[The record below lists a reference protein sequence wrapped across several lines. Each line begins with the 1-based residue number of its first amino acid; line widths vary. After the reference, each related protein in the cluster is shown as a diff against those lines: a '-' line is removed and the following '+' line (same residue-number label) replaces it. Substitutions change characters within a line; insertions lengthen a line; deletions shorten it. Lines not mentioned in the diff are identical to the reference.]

1 MNFFEHFLVFRCIGC
16 DEALPTGQILC
27 AQCVKEFRAECSS
40 PCKYCHGK
48 HIECGC
54 FGSGR
59 KIPADR
65 VLHLAPYRGKG
76 VTHNMISQCKSTR
89 DKYLMSFMAQLMMT
103 EIERKLSPGASAVL
117 VPMPR
122 SRAAYL
128 KNGFDQ
134 SKLIGKGIADALDID
149 YAEAIMHTGKK
160 RQKLL
165 GYRDRL
171 RNAKDAFVLDE
182 SAAELIRGKRVIL
195 YDDIITTGAS
205 AAACV
210 KLMRDAGAAG
220 VDFVSFA
227 RTEK

>member
-16 DEALPTGQILC
+16 DEALPTGQMLC
-27 AQCVKEFRAECSS
+27 AECAKVFREECSS

-54 FGSGR
+54 FANGR
-59 KIPADR
+59 KSPADR

-76 VTHNMISQCKSTR
+76 VTHNMISCCKSTR
-89 DKYLMSFMAQLMMT
+89 DKYLMSFMAQLMSA
-103 EIERKLSPGASAVL
+103 EIERKLSPGDSTVL

-122 SRAAYL
+122 SQASYL

-134 SKLIGKGIADALDID
+134 GKTVGKGIADALGIG
-149 YAEAIMHTGKK
+149 YAEAIIHTGEKM
-160 RQKLL
+160 QKLL

-171 RNAKDAFVLDE
+171 RNAKEAFALDE
-182 SAAELIRGKRVIL
+182 DSAEIIRGKRVLL

-205 AAACV
+205 ASACV
-210 KLMRDAGAAG
+210 KLMREAGAAG